1 MIITFL
7 LEKKA
12 APSMFYKVFY
22 SQEQEIQEFI
32 KHHTISN
39 LSFHVFD
46 LQKKKPTNVLKDR
59 HAICTQA
66 KE

>member
-22 SQEQEIQEFI
+22 SQEQEIQKFI

-46 LQKKKPTNVLKDR
+46 LQKKKTHKCLKR
-59 HAICTQA
+59 
-66 KE
+66 

>member
-39 LSFHVFD
+39 LSSHVFD
-46 LQKKKPTNVLKDR
+46 LQKNP
-59 HAICTQA
+59 QMS
-66 KE
+66 

>member
-7 LEKKA
+7 LEKRQLLQC
-12 APSMFYKVFY
+12 FFFY

-46 LQKKKPTNVLKDR
+46 LQKKKTHKCLKR
-59 HAICTQA
+59 
-66 KE
+66 

>member
-1 MIITFL
+1 
-7 LEKKA
+7 
-12 APSMFYKVFY
+12 MFYKVFY

-46 LQKKKPTNVLKDR
+46 LQKKNPTNVLKDR
-59 HAICTQA
+59 HAIRTQA
-66 KE
+66 